1 MFFSPSSMNFVLDV
15 VCAHSAVAMAC
26 SSNSVFSFTISVR
39 RAGSSFGL
47 AIVFSMS
54 LSFASFSLFIC
65 FVALFVFG
73 IQNCGFPDFDLAKF
87 PFNMRV
93 YICFDN
99 FLRKDLDCV
108 VHVAYVFCVF
118 K

>member
-1 MFFSPSSMNFVLDV
+1 MCFVVFSPSSMNFVLDV

-54 LSFASFSLFIC
+54 LSFARVSLC
-65 FVALFVFG
+65 LFVSLRCLFLAYK
-73 IQNCGFPDFDLAKF
+73 IVDFLILILQSSHLTCGSIFALT
-87 PFNMRV
+87 
-93 YICFDN
+93 IS
-99 FLRKDLDCV
+99 
-108 VHVAYVFCVF
+108 
-118 K
+118 